1 MTGLL
6 LPGLGRVRAGIPEP
20 DLVWY
25 GRVLT
30 ISGGTPVRLTTGTLV
45 WHLEPVAG
53 GTAMVFTT
61 VLTNLNDQFSF
72 ALRIPCESLEPGG
85 IPSAGVVTLRSPPV
99 GYRRATVT
107 LDGQPLS
114 LLGAS
119 GEFAAAP
126 ATRGTSERI
135 DLQLSSGPVDADGDG
150 MADDWELLHF
160 GPGGANPGDDLDG
173 DGMSNLREYRAGT
186 NPSDERSRFE
196 VVEVTAG
203 PSGLTVRWSSEAG
216 RSYRIRRSPTLL
228 ATPSGY
234 GVLQSGIV
242 ATPPLNQLLDT
253 TAGDGDQFFY
263 LIELEE

>member
-1 MTGLL
+1 M
-6 LPGLGRVRAGIPEP
+6 PGIGTLKAGIPEP
-20 DLVWY
+20 DLIWY

-30 ISGGTPVRLTTGTLV
+30 VSGGTPVRLTTGTLV
-45 WHLEPVAG
+45 WHLEPLAG
-53 GTAMVFTT
+53 GSATVFTT

-99 GYRRATVT
+99 NYRRLTVT
-107 LDGQPLS
+107 LDGQPLT
-114 LLGAS
+114 LAGAS
-119 GEFAAAP
+119 GESAP
-126 ATRGTSERI
+126 APVTRGTSERI
-135 DLQLSSGPVDADGDG
+135 DLQLSTGPVDADADG

-160 GPGGANPGDDLDG
+160 GPGGANPGDDRDG

-186 NPSDERSRFE
+186 NPSDERSLFE
-196 VVEVTAG
+196 VVEVSDS

-242 ATPPLNQLLDT
+242 ATPPLNQFLDT
-253 TAGDGDQFFY
+253 TAGDAGQFFY